1 MLTYNFEGLSE
12 TLDLSMRESRMSV
25 QHEARDV
32 LSKLCEEL
40 TADQYGP
47 FQILKVDQDLG
58 AMVELADVAMG
69 FVQHVVVLGTGGSS
83 LGPQALAHFQGLT
96 GEYAEFRSGG
106 VRFYFPDN
114 LDGHDM
120 RLLLDGLDLSTTLFL
135 IVSKSGGTLETLI
148 QASLVRRSLEF
159 AHLNL
164 AKHMV
169 VITEPKESPLASFAD
184 HYRIPF
190 LPHPLNIGGRYAM
203 FSVVGMFPSLL
214 MGLDPRRLRGAGL
227 DMLENFLAD
236 PINHPATQSAIAL
249 ETIRRQGYAAH
260 IAYMYGTSLA
270 VLGQW
275 YRQLWAE
282 SVGKDGSGLLLDV
295 VLGPVAQHSQLQ
307 LHMDGPHDKM
317 FSIFDLCA
325 SSQQIVVEEE
335 TLSSVTRMVVGRDLS
350 EVTSAQAQATGDV
363 LSKRGRPVR
372 MISMMDKDPEDLCRV
387 MVGMMLETVVAAGLA
402 SVNPFDQPAVEE
414 GKIRLKELFAQ
425 LATGPNSV

>member
-1 MLTYNFEGLSE
+1 
-12 TLDLSMRESRMSV
+12 
-25 QHEARDV
+25 
-32 LSKLCEEL
+32 
-40 TADQYGP
+40 
-47 FQILKVDQDLG
+47 
-58 AMVELADVAMG
+58 
-69 FVQHVVVLGTGGSS
+69 
-83 LGPQALAHFQGLT
+83 
-96 GEYAEFRSGG
+96 
-106 VRFYFPDN
+106 
-114 LDGHDM
+114 
-120 RLLLDGLDLSTTLFL
+120 
-135 IVSKSGGTLETLI
+135 
-148 QASLVRRSLEF
+148 
-159 AHLNL
+159 
-164 AKHMV
+164 
-169 VITEPKESPLASFAD
+169 
-184 HYRIPF
+184 
-190 LPHPLNIGGRYAM
+190 
-203 FSVVGMFPSLL
+203 
-214 MGLDPRRLRGAGL
+214 
-227 DMLENFLAD
+227 MLENFLAD

-335 TLSSVTRMVVGRDLS
+335 TLSSVTGMVVARDLS